1 MTHSTGSF
9 RRRTARWALVLFGA
23 ASLMSFFSA
32 CDDFLIGMTNFVD
45 PCGTLLNCPPG
56 SFQSNAAELGDWC
69 IDPAC
74 VVPGACS
81 DDQPLG
87 TIRDIC
93 P

>member
-1 MTHSTGSF
+1 MV
-9 RRRTARWALVLFGA
+9 ALSA
-23 ASLMSFFSA
+23 AFLMSLFSA
-32 CDDFLIGMTNFVD
+32 CDDTLIGLTRFVD
-45 PCGTLLNCPPG
+45 PCGTLLDCPPG
-56 SFQSNAAELGDWC
+56 SFQSDRAELGDWC
-69 IDPAC
+69 IDPSC